1 MSQYENI
8 KALYEDAIL
17 YDEPY
22 TAHLIYYLQKKGEI
36 NLQDP
41 VSKLDEIML
50 TDAEELELKNLRIK
64 DVLNMRPVKIYAIQ
78 CSERSYAFYLA
89 QNVLDARELH
99 FKHYGQWVKKVHCCY
114 NQMID
119 KSLYCPEV
127 KRYKNFRELIGEAEE
142 FPWYVGEVNIPKG
155 THHNIIIK

>member
-1 MSQYENI
+1 MSLHANI

-22 TAHLIYYLQKKGEI
+22 TAHLIYYLQKKEKI

-41 VSKLDEIML
+41 VSKLDEIIL
-50 TDAEELELKNLRIK
+50 TDEEELEFKNLRIK

-89 QNVLDARELH
+89 ENALDARELH
-99 FKHYGQWVKKVHCCY
+99 YRIYGRWVNKVYSCY

-119 KSLYCPEV
+119 DSLYFPEM
-127 KRYKNFRELIGEAEE
+127 KQYKSFRELIKGARE
-142 FPWYVGEVNIPKG
+142 FPCFVGEVYRKG
-155 THHNIIIK
+155 

>member
-1 MSQYENI
+1 MEIMSQYENI

-36 NLQDP
+36 TLQDP

-78 CSERSYAFYLA
+78 CSERSYAFYFA
-89 QNVLDARELH
+89 QNTLDAWELH
-99 FKHYGQWVKKVHCCY
+99 YRIYGRWVNKVTSCY

-119 KSLYCPEV
+119 KSIYCLET
-127 KRYKNFRELIGEAEE
+127 KQFKSFRKLIREAGE
-142 FPWYVGEVNIPKG
+142 FPCFVGEIEASL
-155 THHNIIIK
+155 

>member
-1 MSQYENI
+1 VISVSQYTNI

-22 TAHLIYYLQKKGEI
+22 TAHLIYYLQKRGRI
-36 NLQDP
+36 TLQDP

-78 CSERSYAFYLA
+78 CRESSYAFYLA
-89 QNVLDARELH
+89 QDALDARELH
-99 FKHYGQWVKKVHCCY
+99 YRIYGRWVNKVYSCY

-119 KSLYCPEV
+119 TSLYFPEM
-127 KRYKNFRELIGEAEE
+127 KQYKSFRQLIREAGE
-142 FPWYVGEVNIPKG
+142 FSWYVGEMNIPK
-155 THHNIIIK
+155 KYSS